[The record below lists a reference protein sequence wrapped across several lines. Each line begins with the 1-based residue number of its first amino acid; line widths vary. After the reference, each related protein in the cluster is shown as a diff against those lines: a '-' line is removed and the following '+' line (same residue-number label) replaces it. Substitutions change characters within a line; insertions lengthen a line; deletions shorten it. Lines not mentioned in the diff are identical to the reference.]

1 MPYEYLPDIAGSDVA
16 FCARGATLE
25 EMILAAG
32 DAVMGVMVDDI
43 NAISPRVSRPIQVED
58 SAEDLLLVQV
68 LQELLFFKDA
78 QSLLLRLVECRIDRI
93 GDTIRFVG
101 RAAGE
106 PIDPHRHHLSTDVKA
121 VTMHR
126 LAVKRTDAG
135 WEGTVVV
142 DV

>member
-16 FCARGATLE
+16 FRARGATLE

-32 DAVMGVMVDDI
+32 DAVMAVMVGDP
-43 NAISPRVSRPIQVED
+43 NTISPRESRPIELED
-58 SAEDLLLVQV
+58 TAEDLLLVQI
-68 LQELLFFKDA
+68 LQELLFYKDA
-78 QSLLLRLVECRIDRI
+78 HSLLLRIAECRIDRI
-93 GDTIRFVG
+93 GATIRFIG
-101 RAAGE
+101 RAEGE
-106 PIDPHRHHLSTDVKA
+106 PIDRSRHQLSTDVKA

-126 LAVKRTDAG
+126 LKVERFGLG